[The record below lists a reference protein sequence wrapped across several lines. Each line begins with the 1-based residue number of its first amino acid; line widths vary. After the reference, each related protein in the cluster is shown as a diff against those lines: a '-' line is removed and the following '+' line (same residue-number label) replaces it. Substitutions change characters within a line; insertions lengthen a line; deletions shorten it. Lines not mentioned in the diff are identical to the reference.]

1 MYTLSIAYN
10 NDSKDFFQA
19 TSELLKNDYSQ
30 VALSGYNENAF
41 KSRNKAFKLKGGWSA
56 RMTPFALITDEE
68 GNPLKAFYS
77 EAEECTI
84 DNIKF
89 YLDTLITALNENEY
103 ESSNHQHIN

>member
-10 NDSKDFFQA
+10 NDSKEFFQA
-19 TSELLKNDYSQ
+19 ISELLTNNYPQ
-30 VALSGYNENAF
+30 VTLSGYNENAF

-56 RMTPFALITDEE
+56 RKTPFVLITDEE
-68 GNPLKAFYS
+68 DNPIKAFYS

>member
-19 TSELLKNDYSQ
+19 ISELLKNDYPQ
-30 VALSGYNENAF
+30 VTLSGYNESAF

-56 RMTPFALITDEE
+56 RKTPFALIADEK

-77 EAEECTI
+77 EVEECTI

-89 YLDTLITALNENEY
+89 YLDTLITSLKENEY
-103 ESSNHQHIN
+103 ESSNHQQVN

>member
-10 NDSKDFFQA
+10 NNSKEFFYGI
-19 TSELLKNDYSQ
+19 SELLKDNYPQ
-30 VALSGYNENAF
+30 VTLSGYNEDAF

-56 RMTPFALITDEE
+56 RITPFALITDEE
-68 GNPLKAFYS
+68 DNPLKAFYS

-89 YLDTLITALNENEY
+89 YLDTIITSLKENEY